1 MEMRKLNRLLTIV
14 LLLGILS
21 SWILSVQVDAAELP
35 SGIEDADL
43 GKRIEE
49 FVSEHGNTTAGMGV
63 SVFHK
68 DDTVYTGYFG
78 YADKEAGIA
87 VDQDTVIEWGSSTK
101 MLVWVSVMQLWERGE
116 INLDADIRD
125 YLPEGFLTNLRYDT
139 PITMTNLMNHNAG
152 FQDVYADMFVKDQDA
167 IRTLEDALQA
177 HEPAQI
183 YEPGTVTAYS
193 NWDAALAAY
202 IVERI
207 VGESFDDYVHQ
218 NIFEPL
224 GMEHSALSAD
234 LSDNT
239 WVQEKRK
246 ELQCYTAD
254 GALIPD
260 CFYYI
265 PLYPTGMCTSTLG
278 DFESFGK
285 ALLNENSPLFQEK
298 ETWKALFTPT
308 AYLGD
313 SDIPSN
319 YHGLWVRPYG
329 TEVIG
334 HGGNSAGCS
343 SFMLMDIQNGIGVAI
358 MTNQLEE
365 TVYNEEMPELIFGE
379 FSAQERF
386 DSERSMPEGIYR
398 KARVVRVG
406 PFKLTSLDHA
416 FDEADPNE
424 FWMPGTDDGVEKIC
438 FSDIDG
444 VRISIPL
451 FIAEMALYYLWI
463 AVALFS
469 MISLL
474 VKLTWKIV
482 GVCRK
487 RQIVLPQ
494 GKWSTLSAL
503 MQVLTVVL
511 ILVMAVQAKTYAT
524 ASSYVWIPAVLGA
537 IAVIMIGLAIYGMV
551 AIRKT
556 AASKKRKFLNWAT
569 VIMLV
574 ITPVNIIYWNLF
586 MWWQI

>member
-1 MEMRKLNRLLTIV
+1 MKKMNRFLTII
-14 LLLGILS
+14 LLPGILL
-21 SWILSVQVDAAELP
+21 SWSLSVQAVAAELP
-35 SGIEDADL
+35 DGSKYDDL
-43 GKRIEE
+43 EKRIEE
-49 FVSEHGNTTAGMGV
+49 FVSEHEDTTAGMGV

-87 VDQDTVIEWGSSTK
+87 VDQDTVIEWGSATK
-101 MLVWVSVMQLWERGE
+101 ILVWVSVMQLWEQGK
-116 INLDADIRD
+116 INLDVDIRE
-125 YLPEGFLTNLRYDT
+125 YLPEGFLTNLKYDI
-139 PITMTNLMNHNAG
+139 PITMINLMNHNAG
-152 FQDVYADMFVKDQDA
+152 FQELYADMYVKERDV
-167 IRTLEDALQA
+167 ILTLEDALQA

-183 YEPGTVTAYS
+183 YKPGTVTAYS

-202 IVERI
+202 VVERI
-207 VGESFDDYVHQ
+207 AGESFDDYVHQ

-234 LSDNT
+234 LSDNA
-239 WVQEKRK
+239 WVREKRK

-265 PLYPTGMCTSTLG
+265 TLYPTGMCTSTLS

-285 ALLNENSPLFQEK
+285 ALLNGNSPLFKEK
-298 ETWKALFTPT
+298 ETWEAFFTPT

-319 YHGLWVRPYG
+319 YHGMWVVPYG

-343 SFMLMDIQNGIGVAI
+343 SYLLMDIQNGIGVAV
-358 MTNQLEE
+358 MTNQCDE
-365 TVYNEEMPELIFGE
+365 TVYNAEMPALVFGE

-398 KARVVRVG
+398 YARVVRVG
-406 PFKLTSLDHA
+406 PFKLTSIYYT
-416 FDEADPNE
+416 FDKADSDE
-424 FWMPGTDDGVEKIC
+424 FWMSGTDGGVEKLC
-438 FSDIDG
+438 FSYIDG

-451 FIAEMALYYLWI
+451 FIAEVALCYLWI

-469 MISLL
+469 VISLL
-474 VKLTWKIV
+474 AKLMRKIV
-482 GVCRK
+482 GACRK
-487 RQIVLPQ
+487 RQIVIPQ

-503 MQVLTVVL
+503 IQVLTVVL
-511 ILVMAVQAKTYAT
+511 ILVMAVLAKTYAT
-524 ASSYVWIPAVLGA
+524 ASTYVWIPAALGA
-537 IAVIMIGLAIYGMV
+537 IAIIMIGLAVYGMV
-551 AIRKT
+551 MIRKT
-556 AASKKRKFLNWAT
+556 EASKIRKFFNWCTA
-569 VIMLV
+569 VMLV
-574 ITPVNIIYWNLF
+574 ITPVNIVYWNLF